1 MSVEFTKVAKIGD
14 LNEGGMVPVTAGGE
28 DVLLARVG
36 GEYFAIGNRCTHF
49 EACLTDGYLLTD
61 TCEVQCPLHDSRFS
75 LRSGVPN
82 EPPAEDPVLT
92 YAVRIVG
99 DDILVA
105 PNEAA

>member
-1 MSVEFTKVAKIGD
+1 MPVEFAKVAKIGD
-14 LNEGGMVPVTAGGE
+14 LKDGGMVAVTANGE
-28 DVLLARVG
+28 DVLLALIG

-75 LRSGVPN
+75 LRSGAPN
-82 EPPAEDPVLT
+82 EPPADEPVLT
-92 YAVRIVG
+92 YAVKIVG

-105 PNEAA
+105 PNAAT